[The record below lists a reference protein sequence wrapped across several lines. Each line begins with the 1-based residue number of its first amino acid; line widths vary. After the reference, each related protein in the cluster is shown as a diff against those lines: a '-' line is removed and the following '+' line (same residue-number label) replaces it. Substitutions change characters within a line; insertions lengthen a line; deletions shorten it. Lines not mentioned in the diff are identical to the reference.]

1 MCYKDEL
8 QKRNADKLEKKFE
21 EDNVPDFI
29 KKYFVNIK
37 SKSGCIN
44 YLVALKDFILWAIAN
59 NIIHKKEISDI
70 EPEDFNDI
78 VVEDIT
84 LYLEYKESLGMSP
97 TTLETRKNILR
108 SFWNY
113 LSRLNTCEV
122 KEKFFK
128 DVSYEGIP
136 SNDNLLKKLPSDKQL
151 QDMENKIMKKHDKMV
166 RMRNICVLRVLKGTG
181 IRESELA
188 GLDISNL
195 YLDDEMPYIKVLRKG
210 KYRVQQTQP
219 VYLTGNAV
227 KAINEW
233 LSYRATITN
242 IIDREAVFLNK
253 NGRRFTE
260 ENIKSMF
267 KTYGNGVSCHMLRHW
282 YATVFTKECGI
293 TFAQQQ
299 LGHKSANI
307 TINTY
312 ANGSY
317 GMKEILGNM

>member
-8 QKRNADKLEKKFE
+8 QKRNADKLQRKFE
-21 EDNVPDFI
+21 EDNVPDFV
-29 KKYFVNIK
+29 KKYFINIK

-44 YLVALKDFILWAIAN
+44 YLIALEDFFFWAITN
-59 NIIHKKEISDI
+59 NIIGKNAISNI
-70 EPEDFNDI
+70 EPEDFNNI
-78 VVEDIT
+78 IAEDIT
-84 LYLEYKESLGMSP
+84 SYLDYKESLGISP

-122 KEKFFK
+122 EKDFFK
-128 DVSYEGIP
+128 DVSYEGIS
-136 SNDNLLKKLPSDKQL
+136 SNDNLIIKLPSDKQL

-166 RMRNICVLRVLKGTG
+166 RTRNMCVLRVLKGTG

-195 YLDDEMPYIKVLRKG
+195 YLDDEMPYVKVLRKG
-210 KYRVQQTQP
+210 RYRMQQAQP
-219 VYLTGNAV
+219 VYLTGDAV
-227 KAINEW
+227 MAIKEW

-242 IIDREAVFLNK
+242 IIDRQAVFLNK

-282 YATVFTKECGI
+282 YATVIAKKGGI

-299 LGHKSANI
+299 LGHRSANI

-317 GMKEILGNM
+317 GMKEILANM